1 MHKVCTKS
9 AQGCI
14 QAIHAA
20 KCANYASMHMPATC
34 TGLHNLQIVRVRK
47 FMCLHN
53 MPKLQSVQK
62 CKVCKFCAVCK
73 MHVCYV
79 RKCRNPSAGLM
90 CIWYKLHSV
99 PTKCAKC
106 IKYASAE
113 PMCMHKLDTARAK
126 CCTLGGGQRLKCCLE
141 DIWGRQPGLLHLN
154 LIKF

>member
-1 MHKVCTKS
+1 MDLYIETSIYLWACLNFHFVFWSARLEGWGSARSGAASRVPVTRWSICMHKVCTKS

-34 TGLHNLQIVRVRK
+34 TGLHNLQSVRVHK

-90 CIWYKLHSV
+90 CIWYKLLSV
-99 PTKCAKC
+99 QTKCAR
-106 IKYASAE
+106 YA
-113 PMCMHKLDTARAK
+113 
-126 CCTLGGGQRLKCCLE
+126 
-141 DIWGRQPGLLHLN
+141 
-154 LIKF
+154 